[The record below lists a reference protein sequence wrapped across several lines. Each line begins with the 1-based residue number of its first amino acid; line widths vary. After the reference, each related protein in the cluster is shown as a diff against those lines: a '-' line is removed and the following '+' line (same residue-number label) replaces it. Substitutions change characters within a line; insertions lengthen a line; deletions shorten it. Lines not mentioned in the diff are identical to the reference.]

1 MTEASKGS
9 SGGRDDTN
17 QLLPGELALALPG
30 GREMREDWP
39 WSRVAAVRR
48 GGVGTNYYPHFR
60 DEETDAL
67 RCQRTCS
74 A

>member
-39 WSRVAAVRR
+39 WSRVAAW
-48 GGVGTNYYPHFR
+48 GCGNKLLSSF
-60 DEETDAL
+60 
-67 RCQRTCS
+67 QR
-74 A
+74 